1 MSTTPT
7 TLEQPEAVGD
17 SLQTAIADPRPKVRL
32 PGEDYLL
39 SAFAMSLGAEL
50 FCKGLYL
57 LNHRVVALL
66 GAELR
71 SVTPQ
76 EFRTLAEQHVVC
88 YRQRSHRGQVYEV
101 GVTMTGDDA
110 RGVLESP
117 QFLSRLL
124 EVRRVNSA
132 RLPVLRA
139 NGRIELLPEGYDMDS
154 KTLTMS
160 GGLSYGETV
169 DLVTARGVIDE
180 LLAEFCFADGDR
192 SKAVAV
198 TAMLSLYCN
207 GLLPEKSLRPAFVY
221 LANAEGAGKS
231 LLAACAIVP
240 TLGRLPTGCK
250 ADTDDEMR
258 KVLLTAVRE
267 ARQLVFFDNL
277 RGKLSSAS
285 LEGFLSAPTW
295 SDRVLGVSESFTADN
310 LATVFIT
317 GNGLTVSPDM
327 RRRSLFI
334 ELHLEAE
341 RAEDRQ
347 FKRTLDVPA
356 LLAMR
361 ANILAALWAMVRH
374 WDNAGRLVPSR
385 GHSAFPTWANIVGGI
400 VEAAGYACPLA
411 TANIAATADQDGDDM
426 RRLVAAMA
434 KDQKSYSFAEVVE
447 VAKREGCFESII
459 GDGNELQRADKVRLA
474 RLLARYETRLVG
486 SWLFRAE
493 GKGHN
498 RRYRVE
504 SANPATCSH
513 DKHAVSNHTGENTV
527 SPIGLEEHVEHVED
541 AEAGTSPITAADMAE
556 HRAYAEQT
564 RLNGVADDQTRSGGN
579 VGARGRLL

>member
-1 MSTTPT
+1 MTD
-7 TLEQPEAVGD
+7 A
-17 SLQTAIADPRPKVRL
+17 LQTAITDPRPKVRL

-39 SAFAMSLGAEL
+39 SAFASELGARL
-50 FCKGLYL
+50 FDKGIYR
-57 LNHRVVALL
+57 LNHHPVVLR
-66 GAELR
+66 GGELHAI
-71 SVTPQ
+71 TPQ

-88 YRQRSHRGQVYEV
+88 YRRRNYQGQVCEV
-101 GVTMTGDDA
+101 GVTMTEDNA
-110 RGVLESP
+110 RGVLASP
-117 QFLSRLL
+117 QFLNRLL
-124 EVRRVNSA
+124 EVCRVNSA

-139 NGRIELLPEGYDMDS
+139 DGRIELLPEGYDMES

-160 GGLSYGETV
+160 GGLSYGETM
-169 DLVTARGVIDE
+169 DLAAARGVIDE
-180 LLAEFCFADGDR
+180 LLAEFCFADSDR
-192 SKAVAV
+192 SKAVSVA
-198 TAMLSLYCN
+198 AMLSLYCN

-221 LANAEGAGKS
+221 VANAEGAGKS
-231 LLAACAIVP
+231 VLAACAIVP

-267 ARQLVFFDNL
+267 ARQLVFLDNL
-277 RGKLSSAS
+277 RGKLSSAA

-347 FKRTLDVPA
+347 FKRVLDVPA

-374 WDNAGRLVPSR
+374 WDNAGRPAPSR

-400 VEAAGYACPLA
+400 VKAAGYGCPLA

-426 RRLVAAMA
+426 RRLTAAMEA
-434 KDQKSYSFAEVVE
+434 GKHWSFGELVGMAR
-447 VAKREGCFESII
+447 REGCFESII
-459 GDGNELQRADKVRLA
+459 GGEGDLERADRARLG
-474 RLLARYETRLVG
+474 RLLARYEGRLVG
-486 SWLFRAE
+486 KRRFLAE
-493 GKGHN
+493 HKGRD

-504 SANPATCSH
+504 EVNSVTCSH
-513 DKHAVSNHTGENTV
+513 VEHAVSVHTGNDSV
-527 SPIGLEEHVEHVED
+527 S
-541 AEAGTSPITAADMAE
+541 S
-556 HRAYAEQT
+556 
-564 RLNGVADDQTRSGGN
+564 
-579 VGARGRLL
+579 